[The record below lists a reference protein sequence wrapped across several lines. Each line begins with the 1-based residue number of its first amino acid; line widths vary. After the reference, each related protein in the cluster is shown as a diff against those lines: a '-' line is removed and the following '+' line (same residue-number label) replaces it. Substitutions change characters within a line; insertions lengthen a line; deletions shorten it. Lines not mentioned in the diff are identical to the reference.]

1 MLIEV
6 ILQSIFIILSIMV
19 FKSDDNFDFNLSTNH
34 ISKAI
39 NVYKLFNIVGNNYH
53 ETNELIISVFEQFCK
68 YCYIVVTYVYNMDFT
83 LIL

>member
-6 ILQSIFIILSIMV
+6 ILQGIFIILSIMV
-19 FKSDDNFDFNLSTNH
+19 FKSDDNFDFYLSTNH

-53 ETNELIISVFEQFCK
+53 ETNELLISIFEQFCK
-68 YCYIVVTYVYNMDFT
+68 YCYIIVTSVYNMDFS
-83 LIL
+83 LIM

>member
-6 ILQSIFIILSIMV
+6 ILQAIFIILSIMI
-19 FKSDDNFDFNLSTNH
+19 FKTNDNFDFNLSTNH

-53 ETNELIISVFEQFCK
+53 ETNELIITIFEEFCK
-68 YCYIVVTYVYNMDFT
+68 YCYIVVTSVYNMDFT
-83 LIL
+83 LII